1 MSMEARPPLKWACY
15 KRMFLSVN
23 VDIDSVRSNAHHGR
37 RWDGNLDNFA
47 FGGINEGL
55 EILEVLDLDRLVV
68 SINCNSK
75 SIDASLKK
83 KDRSAHVILPVTARE
98 GGL

>member
-1 MSMEARPPLKWACY
+1 MGP
-15 KRMFLSVN
+15 SVN
-23 VDIDSVRSNAHHGR
+23 VDIYQVRRYAHHGR

-47 FGGINEGL
+47 LGGVDKGL
-55 EILEVLDLDRLVV
+55 QILEVFDLDRLVV